1 VFEVPVVF
9 ERHALALRVL
19 AMHPI
24 GRFELGDRLE
34 DASGATQAV
43 PVHVSRVRDVGRGFR
58 ERRRV
63 LQRLIEAA
71 GVLVGVRQVVMRRG
85 IAGRSSE
92 NPLVVLRRRE
102 GAALPA
108 LRGIG
113 RLGEA
118 AQQHQLH
125 IIGVSRDRGVERAP
139 VRRQF
144 RRVAWRVFGR
154 HLQRPRFDMSP
165 DVIGR

>member
-1 VFEVPVVF
+1 MRSRFAYS
-9 ERHALALRVL
+9 RCS
-19 AMHPI
+19 PI

-43 PVHVSRVRDVGRGFR
+43 PVHVSRVRNVGRGFR
-58 ERRRV
+58 ERRGV

-71 GVLVGVRQVVMRRG
+71 GVFVGVRQVVMRRG
-85 IAGRSSE
+85 IAGRSGE
-92 NPLVVLRRRE
+92 HALEVFRRRE
-102 GAALPA
+102 RTALPA

-113 RLGEA
+113 RLREA

-144 RRVAWRVFGR
+144 RRVARRVFGR
-154 HLQRPRFDMSP
+154 HLQRPRVDMTA
-165 DVIGR
+165 DVIRR